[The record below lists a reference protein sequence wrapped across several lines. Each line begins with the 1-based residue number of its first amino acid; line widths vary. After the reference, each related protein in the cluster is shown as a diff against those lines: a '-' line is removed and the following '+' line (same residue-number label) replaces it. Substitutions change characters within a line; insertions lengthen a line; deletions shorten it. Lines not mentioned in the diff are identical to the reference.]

1 MNRFIEVHKNGKPC
15 LINTRW
21 IEEITGNTIYFA
33 FTVPQAIEQ
42 DYIKA
47 DETYEQLKELIW
59 GGKP

>member
-33 FTVPQAIEQ
+33 FSVPHAIKQ
-42 DYIKA
+42 DHIRT
-47 DETYEQLKELIW
+47 DETYDQLKELIW
-59 GGKP
+59 R